1 MPTNYTLTYSNG
13 VSGWPSFYSYEPD
26 FMVGMN
32 SYFYTSYQGNLY
44 RHNVNETRN
53 EYYGS
58 TYPSSVT
65 TVFAQNPLEN
75 KIFKT
80 ISLQSNQSWEADL
93 SSDQQSANR
102 IESTEFEEKEG
113 QFWGFVRADGS
124 PDTITAQ
131 YALRSANGIGSSTSI
146 DTTVTAAVEIN
157 FTVDTGSIIS
167 IGDGLYSVDAGVPTF
182 VGTITGVSANQI
194 IVDATAGTV
203 PIVATL
209 FYMYIKNGE
218 AESHGLLGHYAE
230 VTLTNSSTTAVELFA
245 VESEVM
251 KSFP

>member
-1 MPTNYTLTYSNG
+1 
-13 VSGWPSFYSYEPD
+13 
-26 FMVGMN
+26 MVGMN
-32 SYFYTSYQGNLY
+32 SYFYTMYQGNLY

-58 TYPSSVT
+58 TYSSSVT

-80 ISLQSNQSWEADL
+80 ISLQSNQSWTAEL

-113 QFWGFVRADGS
+113 QFWGFVRADGTS
-124 PDTITAQ
+124 PAPTAQ
-131 YALRSANGIGSSTSI
+131 YALRSANGIGNNTSFATP
-146 DTTVTAAVEIN
+146 DPTAVEIN
-157 FTVDTGSIIS
+157 FAFDIGSIIS
-167 IGDGLYSVDAGVPTF
+167 IGDGLYIVNAGVPTL
-182 VGTITGVSANQI
+182 VGTITGVSSNQI
-194 IVDATAGTV
+194 IVDTTGAPGTV
-203 PIVATL
+203 AVG

>member
-13 VSGWPSFYSYEPD
+13 VSGWPSFYSYQPD

-32 SYFYTSYQGNLY
+32 SYFYTMYQGNLY

-80 ISLQSNQSWEADL
+80 ISLQSNQSWTAEL

-124 PDTITAQ
+124 SPALTTQ

-146 DTTVTAAVEIN
+146 DTTVPAAVEIN

-167 IGDGLYSVDAGVPTF
+167 IGDGLYSVTGGVPTF

-194 IVDATAGTV
+194 IVDATAGTA
-203 PIVATL
+203 PTVATL